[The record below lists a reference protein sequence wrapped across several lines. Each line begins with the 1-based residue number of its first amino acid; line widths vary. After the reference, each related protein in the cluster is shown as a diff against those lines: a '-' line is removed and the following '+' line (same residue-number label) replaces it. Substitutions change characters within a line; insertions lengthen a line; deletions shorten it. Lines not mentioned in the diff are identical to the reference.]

1 MPAPPAPIL
10 GKAILGKA
18 AGDKGFADLQ
28 KFTTT
33 CAKDISITWAKW
45 TLGLTG
51 GENIVA
57 GAGIGAWAGVGG
69 GGKLKQ
75 SEPFEPQWSWPE
87 KSAYWDTLK
96 AAMGAELKKTFGDYV
111 KNFVF
116 GTTAYPGASGASP
129 VSPGPVSGTN
139 PPIPMQA
146 VQTVPMIF
154 SGFKAGVKGRLPSS
168 WKKAPGL
175 DSLLDGIQQSIGQ
188 GMDLWL
194 LSQFTGDSFTGTGT
208 PGAGVASGKSSG
220 TGKVV

>member
-1 MPAPPAPIL
+1 MPAPPAAIL
-10 GKAILGKA
+10 DKVILGKA
-18 AGDKGFADLQ
+18 AGAKDFPNLT
-28 KFTTT
+28 KFVSI

-45 TLGLTG
+45 SLGLTG
-51 GENIVA
+51 GQNIVS

-75 SEPFEPQWSWPE
+75 SDLFDPEWSWPE

-96 AAMGAELKKTFGDYV
+96 KAMAAELKKTFGDYV

-129 VSPGPVSGTN
+129 ASPGPVSGTN

-146 VQTVPMIF
+146 VQTVPMVF
-154 SGFKAGVKGRLPSS
+154 SGFKKGVKGRLPSS
-168 WKKAPGL
+168 WTQSPGL
-175 DSLLDGIQQSIGQ
+175 DSLLDGIQQAIGQ